1 MTSILDVLRTR
12 MVARRETNAETLM
25 AAARRIAAGET
36 VDPSAVETALVAER
50 ATVEDFEG
58 MCELARRRQVWH
70 ATRDR
75 GPAAIVARD
84 KLTNELEAE
93 RQRFEA
99 ARLAWVAASDKLNA
113 KLSAAINTVSASN
126 DATDN
131 LTHPK
136 NIPGPLGDKLA
147 AALDAHTTALD
158 AAENARRT
166 LRDARERVKS
176 EHEWCTHKATYNNE
190 RYSTL
195 ADHQAALARW
205 QRRLPELETA
215 VKEADAAVAAAEKT
229 LADLRA
235 AALKL

>member
-1 MTSILDVLRTR
+1 MNGILEVLRTR

-36 VDPSAVETALVAER
+36 VDPSAVESALVAER
-50 ATVEDFEG
+50 STVEDFAA
-58 MCELARRRQVWH
+58 MCELARRRQAWH
-70 ATRDR
+70 ATRDK
-75 GPAAIVARD
+75 GPAAIIQRD
-84 KLTNELEAE
+84 KLTTELEAE

-113 KLSAAINTVSASN
+113 KLTAAINTVSASN
-126 DATDN
+126 DAVEN
-131 LTHPK
+131 LTNPK
-136 NIPGPLGDKLA
+136 HLPGPLGDKLA
-147 AALDAHTTALD
+147 AALDAHTAALD
-158 AAENARRT
+158 AAESARRT
-166 LRDARERVKS
+166 LRDARDRVKS
-176 EHEWCTHKATYNNE
+176 EDEWCTHKATYNNE

-215 VKEADAAVAAAEKT
+215 VKEADAAVATAEKA
-229 LADLRA
+229 LAELRA